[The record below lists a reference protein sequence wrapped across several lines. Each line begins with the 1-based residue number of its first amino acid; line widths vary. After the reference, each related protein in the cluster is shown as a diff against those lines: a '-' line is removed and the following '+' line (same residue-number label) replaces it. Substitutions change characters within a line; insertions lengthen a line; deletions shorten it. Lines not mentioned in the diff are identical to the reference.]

1 MVGSIDMKR
10 MMFTIALCALA
21 FAAVAGDSP
30 VAQKS
35 YQIRNCK
42 FDQLLRPRDA
52 NNADGTH
59 IVLYPAQP
67 WKCMTWKL
75 LPAGD
80 SAFQLQ
86 NHFTHKTFEAKT
98 DDKSHALVQIPFGRD
113 AAKRPTWKFEK
124 LSDGFYRAIDVA
136 SGQCRTAT
144 SEEVVILAAP
154 DDRREQEWELI
165 EIDPAK
171 LTM

>member
-1 MVGSIDMKR
+1 MKKI
-10 MMFTIALCALA
+10 MILTVVICAA
-21 FAAVAGDSP
+21 AFFSFAADTP
-30 VAQKS
+30 VVEKS

-42 FDQLLRPRDA
+42 FGELLRPENA
-52 NNADGTH
+52 NNANGTH

-86 NHFTHKTFEAKT
+86 NHFTHKTFESGT
-98 DDKSHALVQIPFGRD
+98 NGTQSVVVQIPFARE
-113 AAKRPTWKFEK
+113 ASKRPSWKLEK
-124 LSDGFYRAIDVA
+124 LPNGFYRIVDVA
-136 SGQCRTAT
+136 SGQSLSA
-144 SEEVVILAAP
+144 SSKDVVVLAP
-154 DDRREQEWELI
+154 KDETQEQQWELI

>member
-1 MVGSIDMKR
+1 MKKI
-10 MMFTIALCALA
+10 MMLTAAI
-21 FAAVAGDSP
+21 FAAACFSFSADTP
-30 VAQKS
+30 VATRS

-42 FDQLLRPRDA
+42 FDELLRPENA

-75 LPAGD
+75 LPAGE

-86 NHFTHKTFEAKT
+86 NHFTHKTFEGGTNGTQSAV
-98 DDKSHALVQIPFGRD
+98 VQIPFARD
-113 AAKRPTWKFEK
+113 TSKRPSWKLEK
-124 LSDGFYRAIDVA
+124 LSNGFYRIIDVV
-136 SGQCRTAT
+136 SGQALTA
-144 SEEVVILAAP
+144 SSKDVVILAAHNETQ
-154 DDRREQEWELI
+154 EQQWELI
-165 EIDPAK
+165 ETDPAK

>member
-1 MVGSIDMKR
+1 MKKLMLFAVVVGAMACFLS
-10 MMFTIALCALA
+10 
-21 FAAVAGDSP
+21 AAEGPTGA
-30 VAQKS
+30 KS

-52 NNADGTH
+52 NSSDGTR

-80 SAFQLQ
+80 AAFQLQ
-86 NHFTHKTFEAKT
+86 NHFTQKTFEAKT
-98 DDKSHALVQIPFGRD
+98 NEAGAMLVQVPFDRNSS
-113 AAKRPTWKFEK
+113 KRSTWKFEK
-124 LSDGFYRAIDVA
+124 LPDGFYRITEVA
-136 SGQCRTAT
+136 SGRC
-144 SEEVVILAAP
+144 LAASSKEAVTLAP
-154 DDRREQEWELI
+154 AKDQPEQEWELI
-165 EIDPAK
+165 ETDPAK

>member
-1 MVGSIDMKR
+1 MIL
-10 MMFTIALCALA
+10 T
-21 FAAVAGDSP
+21 AAVCVTAFFMSSADTPLVAG
-30 VAQKS
+30 S

-42 FDQLLRPRDA
+42 YGDVLRPENA

-80 SAFQLQ
+80 SKFQLQ
-86 NHFTHKTFEAKT
+86 NHFTHKTFEGRTNQAPV
-98 DDKSHALVQIPFGRD
+98 DVVQIPFARD
-113 AAKRPTWKFEK
+113 EPKRPAWRLEK
-124 LSDGFYRAIDVA
+124 LHNGFYQITDVITGQSLTA
-136 SGQCRTAT
+136 SSKDTVTLAT
-144 SEEVVILAAP
+144 WEEKP
-154 DDRREQEWELI
+154 EQQWELI
-165 EIDPAK
+165 ETDPAK

>member
-1 MVGSIDMKR
+1 MKK
-10 MMFTIALCALA
+10 MMIWAVVFCAVTL
-21 FAAVAGDSP
+21 FSVAGEISAP
-30 VAQKS
+30 RS

-42 FDQLLRPRDA
+42 FGDVLRPEDA
-52 NNADGTH
+52 NSANGTH

-86 NHFTHKTFEAKT
+86 NHFTHKTFAEGTNGTAG
-98 DDKSHALVQIPFGRD
+98 AMVQIPFESD
-113 AAKRPTWKFEK
+113 ASKRPAWKLMK
-124 LSDGFYRAIDVA
+124 LANGFYRMVDVA
-136 SGQCRTAT
+136 SGRSLTAV
-144 SEEVVILAAP
+144 SKDSVILTP
-154 DDRREQEWELI
+154 WEDKPKQQWELM
-165 EIDPAK
+165 ETDPAT

>member
-1 MVGSIDMKR
+1 ML
-10 MMFTIALCALA
+10 TAAL
-21 FAAVAGDSP
+21 FAAVLVSFSADTP

-42 FDQLLRPRDA
+42 FGELLRPENA
-52 NNADGTH
+52 NSADGTH

-86 NHFTHKTFEAKT
+86 NHFTHKTFEGGTNGMQTAV
-98 DDKSHALVQIPFGRD
+98 VQIPFVRE
-113 AAKRPTWKFEK
+113 ASKRPSWKLEK
-124 LSDGFYRAIDVA
+124 LSNGFYRIIDVA
-136 SGQCRTAT
+136 SGQSLSA
-144 SEEVVILAAP
+144 SSKDVVILAP
-154 DDRREQEWELI
+154 HGETQEQQWELI
-165 EIDPAK
+165 ETDPAK

>member
-1 MVGSIDMKR
+1 MKKI
-10 MMFTIALCALA
+10 MILTAAL
-21 FAAVAGDSP
+21 FAAVFVSFSADTP
-30 VAQKS
+30 MAQKS

-42 FDQLLRPRDA
+42 FGELLRPENA

-75 LPAGD
+75 LPVGD

-86 NHFTHKTFEAKT
+86 NHFTHKTFEGGTNGTQSAV
-98 DDKSHALVQIPFGRD
+98 VQIPFSHD
-113 AAKRPTWKFEK
+113 ASKRPSWKLEK
-124 LSDGFYRAIDVA
+124 LSNGFYRIVDAA
-136 SGQCRTAT
+136 SGHALTA
-144 SEEVVILAAP
+144 SSKDVVILSPP
-154 DDRREQEWELI
+154 DDKAEQQWELI
-165 EIDPAK
+165 ETDPAK

>member
-1 MVGSIDMKR
+1 MKKI
-10 MMFTIALCALA
+10 MILAVAL
-21 FAAVAGDSP
+21 FAAVFMSFSADTP
-30 VAQKS
+30 VAARS

-42 FDQLLRPRDA
+42 FGELLRPENA

-86 NHFTHKTFEAKT
+86 NHFTHKTFDRGTNGTQSAV
-98 DDKSHALVQIPFGRD
+98 VQIPFARE
-113 AAKRPTWKFEK
+113 ASKRPSWKLEK
-124 LSDGFYRAIDVA
+124 LSNGFYRIMDAA
-136 SGQCRTAT
+136 SGRSLTAST
-144 SEEVVILAAP
+144 KDVVILAP
-154 DDRREQEWELI
+154 RDETQEQQWELI
-165 EIDPAK
+165 ETDPAK

>member
-1 MVGSIDMKR
+1 MKKI
-10 MMFTIALCALA
+10 MILTAAICAA
-21 FAAVAGDSP
+21 FISFGADTP
-30 VAQKS
+30 VATRS

-42 FDQLLRPRDA
+42 FGELLRPENA
-52 NNADGTH
+52 NNADGTQ

-86 NHFTHKTFEAKT
+86 NHFTHKTFEGGTNGTQSAV
-98 DDKSHALVQIPFGRD
+98 VQIPFARETE
-113 AAKRPTWKFEK
+113 KRPSWKLEK
-124 LSDGFYRAIDVA
+124 LPNGFYRITDVT
-136 SGQCRTAT
+136 SGQSLTAA
-144 SEEVVILAAP
+144 SKDMVILAP
-154 DDRREQEWELI
+154 RNETPEQRWELI
-165 EIDPAK
+165 ETDPAK